1 MDFRHADFSDGWGVY
16 EFRFLWKGEAIVRD
30 SVFRRDSDWTK
41 NRSENAFWAYYDPDD
56 EEDSFLSFLK
66 EVLESNEAD
75 YWEFDEPPDAVL
87 GIYPDEFFPFSSYN
101 WFVLRKAILNDDQKT
116 EREVKE
122 KLKKE
127 KPGKLPGD
135 SFLFIICANQS
146 NFKGGGYGATEG
158 VSLNMIV
165 TREEL
170 ERFAEDL
177 QREYHVFKVKYKVGE
192 YSNEED
198 EEHEEDKEDEKIV
211 HGLNISYAE
220 LKEICDEEDKRTGP
234 ILKGADLALVE
245 SGSGLRV
252 ADLHRPI
259 IYADLRGVEVQR
271 GGADL
276 ALAEFSGYD
285 LRGANLFYA
294 NLYGADLRR
303 ADLRDADLCHATL
316 YGADLQRADL
326 RDADLRSAHLYRS
339 DLRWADLAFANLSGS
354 YLRNAKLGNA
364 KLYAT
369 YLYDT
374 DLRDAKLRNADLRSA
389 HLCRA
394 DLRRA
399 DLAFA
404 DLSGSYLRW
413 ADLRNANLYGADLR
427 GAHLTFG
434 TLSLLKGANL
444 VLAKLEGIML
454 ERALGKHGA
463 NLVLEPLVKFL

>member
-30 SVFRRDSDWTK
+30 SVLRRDSDWTK

-211 HGLNISYAE
+211 HGLKISYAE

-234 ILKGADLALVE
+234 ILK
-245 SGSGLRV
+245 
-252 ADLHRPI
+252 
-259 IYADLRGVEVQR
+259 
-271 GGADL
+271 GADL

-316 YGADLQRADL
+316 YGADLRWADL
-326 RDADLRSAHLYRS
+326 RDADLGSAHLYRS

-404 DLSGSYLRW
+404 DLSGSYLRG

-434 TLSLLKGANL
+434 ALSLLKGANL